1 MNDLGVL
8 FVYFRQEAYQ
18 AGLDFLEQ
26 MPPSK
31 DSQEQAERRRAKAWL
46 LLALGKTEQAYELFW
61 TCADHPGGR
70 AGLLILTVLAG
81 QIEAAMTNWNRY
93 CTRAKGTLTS
103 LPDDAWHSL
112 PVARA
117 ALRLLENYPFRES
130 PQRQASADFY
140 RALLYRAIGDH
151 SSAFLAIAAS
161 AAKLPLAT
169 FTRDLWLEQTACLPA
184 PQSEQNSSDG
194 SEPNSASLTL
204 GNATDAVNSA
214 ARILLYYDL
223 TQLESDTETALNRGQ
238 WSAALELLRRS
249 LFLQP
254 DHAPS
259 LERRWRLYLKLQQ
272 TEAAKSD
279 LFALVDLYETRG
291 QVVACQRSAASMVDE
306 FPEDERALLKMCFLQ
321 SRLRAPIALAKFGRR
336 LLAVCQQQGNHER
349 LTSYRLWLLR
359 QELTLD
365 DRREFE
371 SKRSA

>member
-8 FVYFRQEAYQ
+8 FVYFQQEAYQ

-26 MPPSK
+26 MPPPQNSH
-31 DSQEQAERRRAKAWL
+31 EQAERRRAKAWL

-61 TCADHPGGR
+61 SCADHPGGR
-70 AGLLILTVLAG
+70 AGLLVLTVLAG

-93 CTRAKGTLTS
+93 CARATGTLTS
-103 LPDDAWHSL
+103 LPDDAWHSI
-112 PVARA
+112 PVVKA

-161 AAKLPLAT
+161 ASKLPLAT

-184 PQSEQNSSDG
+184 PQGEQRNSL
-194 SEPNSASLTL
+194 ASSPSTASSIL
-204 GNATDAVNSA
+204 GDATQAVNSA

-223 TQLESDTETALNRGQ
+223 TQLEFDAEQALNRSQ
-238 WSAALELLRRS
+238 WSEALELIRRC

-259 LERRWRLYLKLQQ
+259 LERRWRLYQKLKQP
-272 TEAAKSD
+272 EAAKSD
-279 LFALVDLYETRG
+279 LFTLVDLYESRG
-291 QVVACQRSAASMVDE
+291 QVVACQRSATNMVEE

-321 SRLRAPIALAKFGRR
+321 SRLRSPIALAQYGRR
-336 LLAVCQQQGNHER
+336 LLALCQQQGHHER

-365 DRREFE
+365 DRREFD